1 MTKELF
7 ETAVKDGRPVCYYLF
22 RDLGLGKDC
31 KYFVETGTHEGH
43 SVQFALDLGFEE
55 ILSCEF
61 MTNRYTECM
70 NRFSNNDNV
79 SLWCG
84 TSIDSLPG
92 MLEQINKR
100 SCFWLDAHDEGGGVP
115 TFEELALIKEHS
127 IKDHTIII
135 DDVPTYFAGRE
146 KILENT
152 LLSINSDYTLKY
164 YKSINPDDDY
174 VLAAYIE

>member
-1 MTKELF
+1 MSKELF

-43 SVQFALDLGFEE
+43 SVQFALDLGFDEV
-55 ILSCEF
+55 LSCEF
-61 MTNRYTECM
+61 MNDRYDRCMERFTEEE
-70 NRFSNNDNV
+70 NV

-84 TSIDSLPG
+84 TSLEALPG
-92 MLEQINKR
+92 MLEQVDKKY
-100 SCFWLDAHDEGGGVP
+100 CFWLDAHDEGGGVP
-115 TFEELALIKEHS
+115 TFEELDLIKEHK

-135 DDVPTYFAGRE
+135 DDVPTYFKGRE
-146 KILENT
+146 KMLEDT
-152 LLSINSDYTLKY
+152 LLSINPDYTLKY

-174 VLAAYIE
+174 VLAAYVE

>member
-100 SCFWLDAHDEGGGVP
+100 SCFWLDAHDEGGGVDFKASNRKGP
-115 TFEELALIKEHS
+115 CS
-127 IKDHTIII
+127 
-135 DDVPTYFAGRE
+135 
-146 KILENT
+146 
-152 LLSINSDYTLKY
+152 
-164 YKSINPDDDY
+164 
-174 VLAAYIE
+174 